1 MGRFVVRRLVSAIFV
16 MWVIMT
22 LSFFLMRAAPG
33 GPFDADRRLHPT
45 VEANLWATYG
55 MATMVR
61 ASHGGRVAQVLVK
74 KGDVVAEHQ
83 PILRLEEGETISAH
97 QSGECLSVLVS
108 EQDHVLPEQNIAALK
123 TPIAVQYLTAMR
135 SYLTLDFGVTYSSEG
150 QRTVFETIAQTAP
163 VSMEL
168 GVYAMLIALI
178 LGIPT
183 GLVAGLRPNTWVD
196 YTAMSMAMTGVSL
209 SEIVLGPML
218 VLLFAVHLGW
228 FELSGWATPSAKIL
242 PAFTLGLIYAAY
254 FARLTRG
261 GMLEVIRQDYIRTAR
276 AKGLDERTIVL
287 RHALRGA
294 ILPSVTFLGPALA
307 GTLTGSV
314 VVERIYNIPGVSE
327 FFVSGALNRDYPLVM
342 GVVVL
347 YSGLLVLLNL
357 LVDIA
362 YVFLDPRVNYD

>member
-1 MGRFVVRRLVSAIFV
+1 
-16 MWVIMT
+16 
-22 LSFFLMRAAPG
+22 MRAAPG

-45 VEANLWATYG
+45 VEANLWVTYG
-55 MATMVR
+55 MADMIR
-61 ASHGGRVAQVLVK
+61 SHKAGRVTDVLIQ
-74 KGDVVAEHQ
+74 KGDTVSSHQ
-83 PILRLEEGETISAH
+83 PILRLDDGTTISSPR
-97 QSGECLSVLVS
+97 SGECLSILVTT
-108 EQDHVLPEQNIAALK
+108 QDLVKPDQNVAALK
-123 TPIAVQYLTAMR
+123 TPLVQQYLTAMA
-135 SYLTLDFGVTYSSEG
+135 SYLSLDFGVTFSSEG

-163 VSMEL
+163 ISMEL
-168 GVYAMLIALI
+168 GIYAMLIALF

-183 GLVAGLRPNTWVD
+183 GLVAGLRPNSWVD
-196 YTAMSMAMTGVSL
+196 YTSMSMAMTGVSL

-218 VLLFAVHLGW
+218 ILVFAVHLGW

-242 PAFTLGLIYAAY
+242 PALTLGLIYAAY

-261 GMLEVIRQDYIRTAR
+261 GMLDVIRQDYIRTAR
-276 AKGLDERTIVL
+276 AKGLPEGTIVV

-347 YSGLLVLLNL
+347 YSGLLVVMNL
-357 LVDIA
+357 LVDIGYA
-362 YVFLDPRVNYD
+362 FLDPRVKYD